1 MGSSTDTSG
10 DRKVPDTVGPVSG
23 PVVRRWRMPWA
34 QMIACLVILAGT
46 GVFLYPHIA
55 SWFSQKEQSRVLG
68 VSQEWIGQPPHDD
81 ANYKAEQ
88 IANAHRYN
96 DALASG
102 AQLKANERIPVGD
115 GASSDDS
122 LVYQNILAISD
133 TGFMGRLR
141 YDALKID
148 LPIYHGTSEETLL
161 RGVGHLE
168 GTSLPVGGIG
178 TRAVLTA
185 HRGLPTATLFN
196 ELNRAAKGDIITVS
210 VLDQVLS
217 YRVVESRVIEPHET
231 EAIRADPD
239 RDLLTLVTC
248 TPLGVNS
255 HRILVTAERIVPTPQ
270 KEIAA
275 AEAAPDLPGFPWWA
289 VVLGAV
295 VVFVVVYVWW
305 SGYPSKKVTG
315 KKATGR
321 KAGGKN
327 PSDKTG
333 GAGKS
338 PVTK

>member
-1 MGSSTDTSG
+1 MTG
-10 DRKVPDTVGPVSG
+10 DPASAVA
-23 PVVRRWRMPWA
+23 RRWRMPWA
-34 QMIACLVILAGT
+34 PMIACLVILAGT

-55 SWFSQKEQSRVLG
+55 SWFSQKEQSHVVG
-68 VSQEWIGQPPHDD
+68 MSHEWLEEPPNND
-81 ANYKAEQ
+81 AAYRAEQ

-96 DALASG
+96 EALASG
-102 AQLKANERIPVGD
+102 AQLKANERVPVGD
-115 GASSDDS
+115 GSSSDET
-122 LVYQNILAISD
+122 LIYENILAMSD

-141 YDALKID
+141 YGALKID

-168 GTSLPVGGIG
+168 GTSLPVGGVG

-196 ELNRAAKGDIITVS
+196 ELNRAAKGDIITVA

-248 TPLGVNS
+248 TPLGINS
-255 HRILVTAERIVPTPQ
+255 HRILVTAERITPTPAE
-270 KEIAA
+270 EIAA

-289 VVLGAV
+289 VILGV
-295 VVFVVVYVWW
+295 VIVFVVVYVWW
-305 SGYPSKKVTG
+305 SGYPP
-315 KKATGR
+315 KKASGQ
-321 KAGGKN
+321 KADGKN
-327 PSDKTG
+327 VSERKGARKTA
-333 GAGKS
+333 AGREAAERGSTWKG
-338 PVTK
+338 PATK

>member
-1 MGSSTDTSG
+1 MTG
-10 DRKVPDTVGPVSG
+10 DPASV
-23 PVVRRWRMPWA
+23 VVRRWRMPWA

-55 SWFSQKEQSRVLG
+55 SWFSQKEQSRVVG
-68 VSQEWIGQPPHDD
+68 MSHEWLEQPPNDE
-81 ANYKAEQ
+81 ASYRAEQ

-102 AQLKANERIPVGD
+102 AQLRANERMPVGD
-115 GASSDDS
+115 GASSDET
-122 LVYQNILAISD
+122 LIYKNILAISD

-148 LPIYHGTSEETLL
+148 LPIYHGTSEETLKQ
-161 RGVGHLE
+161 GVGHLE
-168 GTSLPVGGIG
+168 GTSFPVGGIG

-217 YRVVESRVIEPHET
+217 YRVTESRVIEPHET

-239 RDLLTLVTC
+239 RDLITLVTC

-255 HRILVTAERIVPTPQ
+255 HRILVTAERITPTPQ
-270 KEIAA
+270 EEIAA
-275 AEAAPDLPGFPWWA
+275 AKAAPDLPGFPWWA
-289 VVLGAV
+289 VILGAV
-295 VVFVVVYVWW
+295 IVFVVVYLWW
-305 SGYPSKKVTG
+305 SGYPPK
-315 KKATGR
+315 
-321 KAGGKN
+321 KAGGKKAGGKKVAGWKG
-327 PSDKTG
+327 DETG
-333 GAGKS
+333 GTWKGPA
-338 PVTK
+338 TK